1 MSISSITV
9 NGRLDMKDIH
19 NCRNC
24 TAVSLPHASESWLAS
39 KIPQFYCD
47 ISFGYL
53 SHIESYSRNH
63 ILTKPTGLQKKTCLP
78 MIQSSS
84 ILWVVPKGCLILTA
98 MTFTSDVFP
107 AFWSPIKE
115 SSISC
120 LKKRL
125 QIEESRKLL
134 FKQSSPS
141 RKNEWQIISVHPF
154 AWKLEHV
161 ITK

>member
-1 MSISSITV
+1 
-9 NGRLDMKDIH
+9 MKDVH
-19 NCRNC
+19 NCRNR
-24 TAVSLPHASESWLAS
+24 TAISLPHAAESWLAS

-63 ILTKPTGLQKKTCLP
+63 ILTKASGLGKKFNHDKY
-78 MIQSSS
+78 ISSGTQYMS
-84 ILWVVPKGCLILTA
+84 GTKSVTYQILTA
-98 MTFTSDVFP
+98 ITLTSDVFP

-125 QIEESRKLL
+125 QM
-134 FKQSSPS
+134 
-141 RKNEWQIISVHPF
+141 
-154 AWKLEHV
+154 
-161 ITK
+161 